1 MKSAPDPPEFINYS
15 NKVSSEHHDSARNQV
30 VAYENELQIHRKP
43 LEKPI
48 LMFGVNVTSLIR
60 LLVLKNLIVETLPP
74 AAACISLGV
83 WLG

>member
-1 MKSAPDPPEFINYS
+1 MKSAPDPPEFIKLS
-15 NKVSSEHHDSARNQV
+15 NKVSSEPHHSARNQ

-48 LMFGVNVTSLIR
+48 LVFGVNLTSLIR